1 MSIFCT
7 AFRVS
12 VVSPTIQAVLACR
25 EGIEPKHLAL
35 VRPVAFPSDFWPDQE
50 EKRDL
55 DILIA
60 VCGTNQA
67 AVFAYRNPGA
77 KVVGVDISQP
87 SLDHQQ
93 YLNDNFRSLWR
104 LDFVSMGLQR
114 IASGSEHPVAGIG

>member
-1 MSIFCT
+1 LSPSIWHWFD
-7 AFRVS
+7 
-12 VVSPTIQAVLACR
+12 
-25 EGIEPKHLAL
+25 
-35 VRPVAFPSDFWPDQE
+35 PSHFHRIFWPDQE
-50 EKRDL
+50 QKRDL

-60 VCGTNQA
+60 GCGTNQA

-93 YLNDNFRSLWR
+93 YLKDNFQSLWR
-104 LDFVSMGLQR
+104 HDFVSMGLQR